1 MEDNALYDNSNDN
14 TNDNLY
20 DIPLTMLDGT
30 ETTFGEL
37 FRGKA
42 VLVVNVA
49 SRCGFTSQYEG
60 LQALYETYEHRNFTI
75 LGVPSNSF
83 AGQEPGTNEEIAEF
97 CSRNFGVTFPLT
109 AKADVNG
116 PNRHP
121 LYAALTRFHDGE
133 LGDDIGW
140 NFEKFLIT
148 DSGEIVGRFASKT
161 APGAPEIQESVE
173 AVLRLE

>member
-1 MEDNALYDNSNDN
+1 MQWRQVYRKGHSVE
-14 TNDNLY
+14 NDNLY

-49 SRCGFTSQYEG
+49 CGFTSQYEG
-60 LQALYETYEHRNFTI
+60 LQALYETYEARNFSI

-109 AKADVNG
+109 AKTDVNG

-121 LYAALTRFHDGE
+121 LYALLTRFHDGD

-148 DSGEIVGRFASKT
+148 DSGEIVGRFASAV
-161 APGAPEIQESVE
+161 APGAPQMQESVE